1 MNFNINYINIKM
13 NKDIHTVYDL
23 ITKSNGNVDHIV
35 FNYINNNNIYYI
47 SNNNGLFFN
56 LNKLTNEQ
64 LLELKDIL
72 NKYIDDTD
80 KYNDKL
86 NNIIKIVNT
95 KKTYKKEKLVKKEI
109 PKNIFTKYQLDIIK
123 KSKIK

>member
-1 MNFNINYINIKM
+1 MYFNIHYINM

-64 LLELKDIL
+64 LLELKDLL

-80 KYNDKL
+80 NYNNKL
-86 NNIIKIVNT
+86 NDIINIVNT
-95 KKTYKKEKLVKKEI
+95 KKTYKIEKVVKKEI
-109 PKNIFTKYQLDIIK
+109 PKNIFNKYQLDIIK

>member
-1 MNFNINYINIKM
+1 M
-13 NKDIHTVYDL
+13 NKDIHSVYDL

-35 FNYINNNNIYYI
+35 FNYIKNNNIYYI

-64 LLELKDIL
+64 LLELKDLL

-80 KYNDKL
+80 NYNNKL
-86 NNIIKIVNT
+86 NNIINIVNT
-95 KKTYKKEKLVKKEI
+95 KKTYIIEKVVKKEI
-109 PKNIFTKYQLDIIK
+109 PKNIFNKYQLDIIK

>member
-1 MNFNINYINIKM
+1 M
-13 NKDIHTVYDL
+13 NKYIHTVYDL

-64 LLELKDIL
+64 LLELKDLL

-80 KYNDKL
+80 NYNNKL
-86 NNIIKIVNT
+86 NDIINIVNT
-95 KKTYKKEKLVKKEI
+95 KKTYKIEKVVKKEI
-109 PKNIFTKYQLDIIK
+109 PNNIFTKNQLDIIK